1 MSKYLFDFTSNFWRK
16 EQDLRSQAGNFSQK
30 NNSSFN
36 QRSAVSAF
44 SKYYFLSQVSFVHAQ
59 YVNNKST
66 DHRKS
71 IYREDEAVGL
81 LLLFCG
87 TESDEFDGCFSCIQ
101 HWCAGQS
108 TGWKHCAPRA
118 QTAKHEPGTEKHTS
132 LSGKFTDC
140 AFMNLK
146 QLFMLCISI
155 LVASAK
161 PPFFLFLL
169 QWGFE

>member
-1 MSKYLFDFTSNFWRK
+1 M
-16 EQDLRSQAGNFSQK
+16 RSQAGNFSQK

-101 HWCAGQS
+101 H
-108 TGWKHCAPRA
+108 
-118 QTAKHEPGTEKHTS
+118 
-132 LSGKFTDC
+132 
-140 AFMNLK
+140 
-146 QLFMLCISI
+146 
-155 LVASAK
+155 
-161 PPFFLFLL
+161 
-169 QWGFE
+169 